1 MKGIYTIIAVH
12 GLFVASAMGQAVP
25 SLFRAAAGVEMERWV
40 DSVFTSLSED
50 GQIGQLFMP
59 IIYPDDR
66 EENRQRII
74 RYVRDYGI
82 GGVLFQKGKAGMQA
96 EVTNLMQSTARVPLL
111 VTLDGE
117 WGLSMRLEGTERFPK
132 NMLLGAGDNESLV
145 EAYGKEVGRQCREMG
160 IHVNFA
166 PDMDVNSNADNPV
179 IGLRSFGED
188 AGLVIRLGLAYARG
202 LEAMG
207 VLSVAKHF
215 PGHGDT
221 SEDSHRTLPLVAHDR
236 QRLDSVELHP
246 FVHYIKEGLGG
257 MMTGHLRV
265 PALENEAIASSFSYR
280 IVTGLL
286 QEQLGF
292 NGLCFTDALEMK
304 GAAAM
309 GTNASVQALLAG
321 NDILLGPS
329 SLSTDFEA
337 VRKAIQRGII
347 RREVIAE
354 KCRKVLRYKY
364 ALGLDTLRPVQ
375 TEGLQERLLTP
386 HAAWLAAKL
395 NAEAMT
401 LVKNEDDF
409 FPLQD
414 LGNKRTA
421 VLSLGAP
428 AGNVFQQSLSRYD
441 SVIFFSLERTA
452 TREQV
457 KDLCARISNYDRV
470 ICAVHTTRIPEN
482 EMLRQWAVDHPLA
495 LVFFTPPYHAR
506 RYKSMIKEAKAVLIA
521 YEETQGTMDFAAQAV
536 YGGVSVK
543 GRLPVTVPG
552 LFNTGTG
559 IETEKT
565 RLGYHEP
572 EEAGVDPS
580 HLALVDRLAT
590 FGLDTGAYPGCQLLV
605 AKDGWVIYHKA
616 FGYTDSS
623 RLTAVTTNHI
633 YDLASVTKATAT
645 LPALMKA
652 YDENLFSLRR
662 PLGDYLS
669 FVAHTKKANILIRD
683 MLYHRSGLP
692 PTVDFFRDV
701 LADSS
706 LFSTSPYEGFTTQVA
721 RDFYLCDSFPKYIR
735 RDILDARM
743 RKQGRYVYSCVNFI
757 LLKMMFEEIKGT
769 AMDEYLRLAFY
780 APLGANT
787 TTYNPLRRFLLERI
801 VPTENDRT
809 VRKQVLQ
816 GFVHDEGAAFQG
828 GVSGNA
834 GLFSTA
840 NDLAKLLQLYL
851 NEGKY
856 GGESYLSAETLR
868 FFTSNKSP
876 NSRRGLGFDKP
887 SRSIASSP
895 CGHLAPPS
903 TYGHTGYTGTC
914 FWVDPDNQLIYI
926 FLSNRVH
933 PARTNLLLSH
943 LDLRERIQ
951 DEIYKSFLH

>member
-1 MKGIYTIIAVH
+1 
-12 GLFVASAMGQAVP
+12 
-25 SLFRAAAGVEMERWV
+25 MEHWV
-40 DSVFTSLSED
+40 DSVFTTLSED
-50 GQIGQLFMP
+50 EQIGQLFMP
-59 IIYPDDR
+59 IVYPDEK
-66 EENRQRII
+66 EENRQRTI

-82 GGVLFQKGKAGMQA
+82 GGVLYQKGQATIQA
-96 EVTNLMQSTARVPLL
+96 EVTNRMQAAAGVPLL
-111 VTLDGE
+111 VALDGE
-117 WGLSMRLEGTERFPK
+117 WGLAMRLEGTVRFPK
-132 NMLLGAGDNESLV
+132 NMAIGAGDNEALT

-160 IHVNFA
+160 IHINFA
-166 PDMDVNSNADNPV
+166 PDMDVNSNAANPV

-188 AGLVIRLGLAYARG
+188 VPLVVRLGLAYSRG
-202 LEAMG
+202 LESMG

-236 QRLDSVELHP
+236 ERLDSVELHP

-265 PALENEAIASSFSYR
+265 PALEPKPIASSFSHR

-286 QEQLGF
+286 QEELAF
-292 NGLCFTDALEMK
+292 SGLCFTDALEMK
-304 GAAAM
+304 GATAK

-321 NDILLGPS
+321 NDILLGPT

-337 VRKAIQRGII
+337 VRKAVQRGSIS
-347 RREVIAE
+347 RELIAE
-354 KCRKVLRYKY
+354 KCRKILRYKY
-364 ALGLDTLRPVQ
+364 ALGLHAYRPIQ

-401 LVKNEDDF
+401 LVKNEEGF
-409 FPLQD
+409 LPLRE
-414 LGNKRTA
+414 LGTTRTA

-428 AGNVFQQSLSRYD
+428 VGNMFQRSLSRYD
-441 SVIFFSLERTA
+441 SVAFFSLERTA
-452 TREQV
+452 THERMKEV
-457 KDLCARISNYDRV
+457 CARIADYDRV
-470 ICAVHTTRIPEN
+470 ICAIHTTRIPEN
-482 EMLRQWAVDHPLA
+482 DLLCQLADNHHVA
-495 LVFFTPPYHAR
+495 LVFFTLPYHAHH
-506 RYKSMIKEAKAVLIA
+506 YKTMIRKAHAVLIA
-521 YEETQGTMDFAAQAV
+521 YEETQGTMDFAAQAL
-536 YGGVSVK
+536 YGGIAVK
-543 GRLPVTVPG
+543 GHLPVTVPE
-552 LFNTGTG
+552 LFNRGTG
-559 IETEKT
+559 METEKT

-572 EEAGVDPS
+572 EEVGVDPS
-580 HLALVDRLAT
+580 HLTLVDRLVN

-623 RLTAVTTNHI
+623 HRTAVTTEHI

-645 LPALMKA
+645 LPAIMRA
-652 YDENLFSLRR
+652 YDEELFSLRQ
-662 PLGDYLS
+662 PLGRYLS
-669 FVAHTKKANILIRD
+669 FVAHTQKAGILIRD

-692 PTVDFFRDV
+692 PTVDFFRDA

-706 LFSTSPYEGFTTQVA
+706 LFSTSPHEGFTTQVA
-721 RDFYLCDSFPKYIR
+721 RNFYLCDSFPKYIR
-735 RDILDARM
+735 EDILNARM

-757 LLKMMFEEIKGT
+757 LLKMMFEEIKGI
-769 AMDEYLRLAFY
+769 AMDEYLHLAFY
-780 APLGANT
+780 APLGAYT
-787 TTYNPLRRFLLERI
+787 TTYNPLRRFPLERI
-801 VPTENDRT
+801 VPTEDDQT
-809 VRKQVLQ
+809 VRQQVLQ

-851 NEGKY
+851 NQGQY
-856 GGESYLSAETLR
+856 GSERYLSMGTVN

-914 FWVDPDNQLIYI
+914 FWVDPDNQLIYV

-933 PARTNLLLSH
+933 PTRTNLLLSH
-943 LDLRERIQ
+943 LNLRERIQ

>member
-1 MKGIYTIIAVH
+1 
-12 GLFVASAMGQAVP
+12 MGQVFP
-25 SLFRAAAGVEMERWV
+25 SLLQSTEQTVMEHWV
-40 DSVFTSLSED
+40 DSVFTTLSED
-50 GQIGQLFMP
+50 EQIGQLFMP
-59 IIYPDDR
+59 IVYPNES
-66 EENRQRII
+66 EENKQRTI

-82 GGVLFQKGKAGMQA
+82 GGVLYQKGKASVQA
-96 EVTNLMQSTARVPLL
+96 EVTNRMQSAARVPLL
-111 VTLDGE
+111 VALDGE
-117 WGLSMRLEGTERFPK
+117 WGLAMRLEGTVRFPK
-132 NMLLGAGDNESLV
+132 NMLIGAGNNEALA

-188 AGLVIRLGLAYARG
+188 IHLVIRLGLAYARG
-202 LEAMG
+202 LESMG

-221 SEDSHRTLPLVAHDR
+221 SEDSHRTLPFVTHDR
-236 QRLDSVELHP
+236 TRLDSIELHP
-246 FVHYIKEGLGG
+246 FVHYIKGGLGG

-265 PALENEAIASSFSYR
+265 PALEPDAIASSFSHR

-286 QEQLGF
+286 QGELGF
-292 NGLCFTDALEMK
+292 GGLCFTDALEMK
-304 GAAAM
+304 GAAAK

-337 VRKAIQRGII
+337 VRKAVRRGII
-347 RREVIAE
+347 RRELIEE

-364 ALGLDTLRPVQ
+364 ALGLNNYRPV
-375 TEGLQERLLTP
+375 EIENLSERLLTP
-386 HAAWLAAKL
+386 HAAWLSAKL

-401 LVKNEDDF
+401 LVKNEEDLL
-409 FPLQD
+409 PLRE
-414 LGNKRTA
+414 LGNKRIA

-428 AGNVFQQSLSRYD
+428 VGNVFQQSLSRYD
-441 SVIFFSLERTA
+441 SVAFFSLEQAATYERMKEIRTRL
-452 TREQV
+452 T
-457 KDLCARISNYDRV
+457 DYDRV
-470 ICAVHTTRIPEN
+470 ICSVHTTRIAEN
-482 EMLRQWAVDHPLA
+482 EILCQLAGDHELI
-495 LVFFTPPYHAR
+495 LVFFTSPYHAR
-506 RYKSMIKEAKAVLIA
+506 QYKAMIRESKVVLMA
-521 YEETQGTMDFAAQAV
+521 YEETQGTMDFAAQAI
-536 YGGVSVK
+536 YGGIAVR
-543 GRLPVTVPG
+543 GHLPVTVPE
-552 LFNTGTG
+552 LFNMGTG

-572 EEAGVDPS
+572 EEAGIDPF
-580 HLALVDRLAT
+580 HLALVDRLVK

-623 RLTAVTTNHI
+623 QQTAVTTEHI

-652 YDENLFSLRR
+652 YDEDLFTLRQ
-662 PLGDYLS
+662 PLGQHLS

-692 PTVDFFRDV
+692 PTVDFFRDA
-701 LADSS
+701 LTDSS
-706 LFSTSPYEGFTTQVA
+706 LFSTFPHKDYTIQVA
-721 RDFYLCDSFPKYIR
+721 QDFYLCDSFPKYIR
-735 RDILDARM
+735 RDILNARM
-743 RKQGRYVYSCVNFI
+743 GKQGRYVYSCVNFI
-757 LLKMMFEEIKGT
+757 LLKMMFEEMKGI
-769 AMDEYLRLAFY
+769 AMDEYLHRSFY
-780 APLGANT
+780 VPLGAHT
-787 TTYNPLRRFLLERI
+787 TTYNPLRRFPLERI
-801 VPTENDRT
+801 VPTENDQI
-809 VRKQVLQ
+809 VRKQILQ
-816 GFVHDEGAAFQG
+816 GYVHDEGAAFQG

-851 NEGKY
+851 NEGRY
-856 GGESYLSAETLR
+856 GGERYISAETVR

-887 SRSIASSP
+887 SRSMTSSP
-895 CGHLAPPS
+895 CGYLAPPS

-914 FWVDPDNQLIYI
+914 FWVDPENQLIYI

-933 PARTNLLLSH
+933 PTRTNLLLSR

-951 DEIYKSFLH
+951 DEIYKSFLR

>member
-1 MKGIYTIIAVH
+1 
-12 GLFVASAMGQAVP
+12 
-25 SLFRAAAGVEMERWV
+25 MERWV
-40 DSVFTSLSED
+40 DSVFTTLSED
-50 GQIGQLFMP
+50 EQIGQLFMP
-59 IIYPDDR
+59 IVYPNER
-66 EENRQRII
+66 EENRQQAI

-82 GGVLFQKGKAGMQA
+82 GGVLYQKGKATMQA
-96 EVTNLMQSTARVPLL
+96 EVTNRMQSAARIPLL
-111 VTLDGE
+111 VSLDGE
-117 WGLSMRLEGTERFPK
+117 WGLSMRLEGTVRFPK
-132 NMLLGAGDNESLV
+132 NMLLGAGNNEALV
-145 EAYGKEVGRQCREMG
+145 EAYGQEVGRQCREMG

-188 AGLVIRLGLAYARG
+188 VNLVVRLGLAYARG
-202 LEAMG
+202 LESMG

-221 SEDSHRTLPLVAHDR
+221 SEDSHRTLPFVAHHR
-236 QRLDSVELHP
+236 ERLDSVELHP
-246 FVHYIKEGLGG
+246 FVHYIKAGFGG

-265 PALENEAIASSFSYR
+265 PALEAGPIASSFSR
-280 IVTGLL
+280 PIVTGLL
-286 QEQLGF
+286 QEELGF
-292 NGLCFTDALEMK
+292 SGLCFTDALEMK
-304 GAAAM
+304 GAAAK

-329 SLSTDFEA
+329 SLVTDFEA
-337 VRKAIQRGII
+337 VQKAVHRGII
-347 RREVIAE
+347 RRELIEE

-364 ALGLDTLRPVQ
+364 VLGLNNYRPIE
-375 TEGLQERLLTP
+375 TEKLPERLLSP
-386 HAAWLAAKL
+386 HGAWLSAKL
-395 NAEAMT
+395 NVEAMT
-401 LVKNEDDF
+401 LVKNEEDF
-409 FPLQD
+409 LPLRE

-421 VLSLGAP
+421 VLSLGSP
-428 AGNVFQQSLSRYD
+428 SGNTFQQLLSRYD
-441 SVIFFSLERTA
+441 SVALFSLERTA
-452 TREQV
+452 THEQV
-457 KDLCARISNYDRV
+457 KAICDRLVTYDRV
-470 ICAVHTTRIPEN
+470 ICAVHTTRISEN
-482 EMLRQWAVDHPLA
+482 EALRQLAAEHELA
-495 LVFFTPPYHAR
+495 LLFFTPPYHAR
-506 RYKSMIKEAKAVLIA
+506 RYKATIQEAKAVLIA
-521 YEETQGTMDFAAQAV
+521 YEETQGTMDFAGQAI
-536 YGGVSVK
+536 YGGVAVK

-552 LFNTGTG
+552 LFEMGSG

-572 EEAGVDPS
+572 EEAGVDPF
-580 HLALVDRLAT
+580 HLTLVDRLVKL
-590 FGLDTGAYPGCQLLV
+590 GLDTGAYPGCQLLV
-605 AKDGWVIYHKA
+605 AKNGWVIYHKA

-623 RLTAVTTNHI
+623 SQTAVTTEHI
-633 YDLASVTKATAT
+633 YDLASVTKVTAT

-652 YDENLFSLRR
+652 YDEDLFTLRQ
-662 PLGDYLS
+662 PLGRHLS

-692 PTVDFFRDV
+692 ATVDFFKDA

-706 LFSTSPYEGFTTQVA
+706 LCSTVPREDFSIQVA
-721 RDFYLCDSFPKYIR
+721 RDFYLCDSFPQYIR
-735 RDILDARM
+735 RDIRNARM
-743 RKQGRYVYSCVNFI
+743 VRQGRYVYSCVNFI
-757 LLKMMFEEIKGT
+757 LLKMMFEEMKGI
-769 AMDEYLRLAFY
+769 AMDDYLHHSFY
-780 APLGANT
+780 APLGAQT
-787 TTYNPLRRFLLERI
+787 TTYNPLQRFPLNRI

-856 GGESYLSAETLR
+856 GGEDYLSAATVR

-895 CGHLAPPS
+895 CGHLAPLS

-914 FWVDPDNQLIYI
+914 CWIDPDNQLIYV

-933 PARTNLLLSH
+933 PTRTNVLLSR

-951 DEIYKSFLH
+951 DEIYKSFLR